1 MTVMGGFGGGGGGG
15 VFGGTPQ
22 AGSPLAGA
30 PDDLLPGL
38 ERLLAQEPPA
48 PEHPEPFAHGVSR
61 ADRKRLTLLRLVFEH
76 WRLGVGS
83 VLLVAIVSLANQ
95 AGPRLAATAIDVGMV
110 REHSMRTVTVIAALY
125 LVSILVTAVAQRSL
139 ARVSGRLAS
148 QVMNDLRVRVFTH
161 LQRLSLSFYTREK
174 AGVVMT
180 RMTSDIENLQQ
191 LLQDGLAQMA
201 VQALTMVVITV
212 VLLVMNAQLA
222 LLMIVLTLPPL
233 LVMSV
238 WFRSRSEDAYQR
250 VRDGIAAVL
259 SDLSESLRGIRVVT
273 THNRA
278 AFNVARHR
286 EIVGEYRD
294 ANNAAARVSSL
305 YGPGTQLLSLLVQ
318 ALLLAVGGHMV
329 QHGSLTLGE
338 LVAFFLYFN
347 RFFQPIQLL
356 VQQYTTYQQSRSS
369 LVKLQA
375 LLDEEPEVRE
385 SDAPVSREVLGE
397 IRLERVAF
405 GYDPAMPVLRGVD
418 LTVSPGETVAFVGPT
433 GAGKST
439 IAKLVT
445 RLYDV
450 TAGRVLIDGVD
461 VRDYALSS
469 LRHQVGLVPQ
479 EAFLFAGTLRD
490 NLVFGRPDAT
500 DDEVDAAVA
509 AVGLTGLVSSLPDGL
524 DTVVFE
530 RGQSLSAGQRQLVAL
545 ARAFLARPR
554 VLVLDEATA
563 NLDLA
568 SEHEVEHALDVLLQG
583 RTAILIAHRLTTA
596 MKADRIV
603 VVEAGR
609 IVESGTHE
617 ALVAAGGRYSHLYD
631 AWIEHAGA
639 TA

>member
-1 MTVMGGFGGGGGGG
+1 MSVMGGFGS
-15 VFGGTPQ
+15 VLGGTPQ
-22 AGSPLAGA
+22 AGKPLAGV
-30 PDDLLPGL
+30 PDDLRPGL
-38 ERLLAQEPPA
+38 ESLLAQEPPVV
-48 PEHPEPFAHGVSR
+48 EHPEVFSYLPSR
-61 ADRKRLTLLRLVFEH
+61 TERSRLSLLRLVFAH

-83 VLLVAIVSLANQ
+83 IVLVAIISVSNQ
-95 AGPRLAATAIDVGMV
+95 AGPRLAAWAIDVGMV
-110 REHSMRTVTVIAALY
+110 RERSMSTVTAIALLY
-125 LVSILVTAVAQRSL
+125 LASIVVTAAAQRSL

-148 QVMNDLRVRVFTH
+148 GVMNDLRVRVFTH
-161 LQRLSLSFYTREK
+161 LQRLSLSYYTREK
-174 AGVVMT
+174 AGVIMT

-201 VQALTMVVITV
+201 VQALTMVVISA
-212 VLLVMNAQLA
+212 VLLVMNAKLA
-222 LLMIVLTLPPL
+222 LLMIALTMPPL
-233 LVMSV
+233 LAMSV
-238 WFRSRSEDAYQR
+238 WFRSRSELAYQR
-250 VRDGIAAVL
+250 VRDGMAAVL

-278 AFNVARHR
+278 PFNVAHHR
-286 EIVGEYRD
+286 SVVGEYRD

-318 ALLLAVGGHMV
+318 AILLAVGGHMV
-329 QHGSLTLGE
+329 EHGSLTLGE

-356 VQQYTTYQQSRSS
+356 VQQYTTYQQSRASIT
-369 LVKLQA
+369 KLQA
-375 LLDEEPEVRE
+375 LLDEQAEVVESHSPVSPEVM
-385 SDAPVSREVLGE
+385 GE
-397 IRLERVAF
+397 IRLENVTF
-405 GYDPAMPVLRGVD
+405 GYVPAVPVLRGLD
-418 LTVSPGETVAFVGPT
+418 LTVSAGETVAFVGTT

-445 RLYDV
+445 RLYD
-450 TAGRVLIDGVD
+450 TTSGRVLVDGVD
-461 VRDYALSS
+461 VRDFSLAS
-469 LRHQVGLVPQ
+469 LRQQVGLVPQ

-490 NLVFGRPDAT
+490 NLVFGRPHAT
-500 DDEVDAAVA
+500 DAEVEAAVD
-509 AVGLTGLVSSLPDGL
+509 AVGLTSLVASLPAGL
-524 DTVVFE
+524 DTEVLE

-568 SEHEVEHALDVLLQG
+568 SEHAVEHALDALLQG

-609 IVESGTHE
+609 IAESGSHE
-617 ALVAAGGRYSHLYD
+617 ELVSADGRYARLYE
-631 AWIEHAGA
+631 AWMEHAGA
-639 TA
+639 DA